1 MLRIQINPRI
11 AALCL
16 ALACVARAGGQD
28 RPLRNDEDLAGSAWR
43 AVELSGRPVPSPWPN
58 PSREPH
64 LAFGTGGQL
73 SGSDG
78 CNLLRGPF
86 TQKGEGLTFGALAGT
101 QMACPGT
108 DEETS
113 RRFRNALTGT
123 SHWNLVDGRLQ
134 LYGATG
140 KPLAVLARRGTPPA
154 AGASLSG
161 TTWQLVR
168 FQGGN
173 DRVLTPDDR
182 AKYTLVFDGGGSV
195 AARVDCNRG
204 RATWKAGA
212 SGQLELGPLL
222 LTRAKCPDES
232 LHDQIAKQWPAIR
245 SFMLKDGHLFLSLM
259 ADGGVYEFEPAAPA
273 RP

>member
-212 SGQLELGPLL
+212 SGQLELGP
-222 LTRAKCPDES
+222 R
-232 LHDQIAKQWPAIR
+232 PA
-245 SFMLKDGHLFLSLM
+245 G
-259 ADGGVYEFEPAAPA
+259 AEPI
-273 RP
+273 

>member
-1 MLRIQINPRI
+1 MC
-11 AALCL
+11 AAQ
-16 ALACVARAGGQD
+16 ANAQNGPSPNG
-28 RPLRNDEDLAGSAWR
+28 EDLAGSTWR
-43 AVELSGRPVPSPWPN
+43 AVELYGTPVPSPWPN

-64 LAFGTGGQL
+64 LVFGTGGQL
-73 SGSDG
+73 AGSDG

-101 QMACPGT
+101 QMACPGV

-123 SHWNLVDGRLQ
+123 SHWNLVNGRLQ

-140 KPLAVLARRGTPPA
+140 KPLAVLARRGVAPA
-154 AGASLSG
+154 AGAPLTG

-168 FQGGN
+168 FQGGD
-173 DRVLTPDDR
+173 DRILTPSDR
-182 AKYTLVFDGGGSV
+182 SHYTLAFEDGGRV

-212 SGQLELGPLL
+212 SGQVEMGPLL
-222 LTRAKCPDES
+222 LTRAKCPDGS
-232 LHDQIAKQWPAIR
+232 LHDQIVKQWPAIR
-245 SFMLKDGHLFLSLM
+245 SFVLKDGHLFLSLM

-273 RP
+273 PP

>member
-232 LHDQIAKQWPAIR
+232 LHVQIAKQWPAIR

>member
-43 AVELSGRPVPSPWPN
+43 AVELSGRPVPSPGPN

-101 QMACPGT
+101 QMACPGP